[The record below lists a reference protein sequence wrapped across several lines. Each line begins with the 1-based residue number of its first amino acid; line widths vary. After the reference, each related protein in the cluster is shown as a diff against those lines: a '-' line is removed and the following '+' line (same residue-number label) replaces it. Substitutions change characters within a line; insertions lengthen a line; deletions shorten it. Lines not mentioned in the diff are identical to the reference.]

1 MNIYYNGYYYN
12 LMLVL
17 LNMLLSVLNT
27 SIYPINKGGLY
38 EVRWICMLH
47 LGNLILEYPLV
58 TQNKTSIAF
67 QEILEFFIIS
77 KKTGVRLNYATTHH
91 NPPRRTTIHPHP
103 PPPTTSQNIS
113 TTTHYHPPPA
123 KIHPPLPTISQK
135 MDHHPAKAKIC
146 SYITSFWHC
155 INSFFPSKCN
165 IAFRDGDFV
174 WQSFDQFVLQVPN
187 FYLHS
192 ETATRGVL

>member
-1 MNIYYNGYYYN
+1 MD
-12 LMLVL
+12 
-17 LNMLLSVLNT
+17 
-27 SIYPINKGGLY
+27 LY
-38 EVRWICMLH
+38 AAFR
-47 LGNLILEYPLV
+47 NLILEYPLV